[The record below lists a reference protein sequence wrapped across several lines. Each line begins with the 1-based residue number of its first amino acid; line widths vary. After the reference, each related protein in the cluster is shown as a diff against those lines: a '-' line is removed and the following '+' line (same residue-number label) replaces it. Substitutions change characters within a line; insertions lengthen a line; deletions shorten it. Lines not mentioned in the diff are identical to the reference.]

1 MIVEVVGAPTDED
14 GYIVDV
20 AEEIRRVLIT
30 RRGSVPMN
38 PEYGS
43 RLYELRDR
51 SFDDR
56 TKLLAIEYVHEA
68 IDRWVDRVRC
78 SRVDVRPDSYETFKI
93 AVEVAP
99 R

>member
-1 MIVEVVGAPTDED
+1 MIVEVGGRFPNSD

-30 RRGSVPMN
+30 RRGSIPMN

-51 SFDDR
+51 TFDDE
-56 TKLLAIEYVHEA
+56 TKLWAIEYTHEA

-78 SRVDVRPDSYETFKI
+78 DRVVVEPDSYERYKI
-93 AVEVAP
+93 RVEVSP
-99 R
+99 K